1 MGTNAANIQSN
12 TDNIATNAQAI
23 TDTNTKIDN
32 LGDGLTD
39 NIDDNNLL
47 LTAAINA
54 LEDDME
60 EADDELQANIDAV
73 NADLQTTKTDLS
85 DEVARGAVRDATLQ
99 DHEARIQLLRT
110 DTDANSDAIAN
121 VNTDLIIKINNV
133 TEVINENANSGS
145 ADLDALRA
153 D

>member
-1 MGTNAANIQSN
+1 MTTDLAGTNDALTAGLADAATNLQATADSINANMNTMRTELDAKDAELVAADVAINLRIDNTDSNLQTEKDRNDVQDATLLTNAANIQTN

-54 LEDDME
+54 LEE
-60 EADDELQANIDAV
+60 
-73 NADLQTTKTDLS
+73 
-85 DEVARGAVRDATLQ
+85 
-99 DHEARIQLLRT
+99 
-110 DTDANSDAIAN
+110 
-121 VNTDLIIKINNV
+121 
-133 TEVINENANSGS
+133 
-145 ADLDALRA
+145 
-153 D
+153 